1 MNTTMDTETR
11 RLLEAMNRQPAVDF
25 SQLPI
30 EALRQAMTMPQGKVE
45 AVGRVWEETIAGGDG
60 QPLRLR
66 LYAPEAAAAT
76 RPAMLFLHGGGFVL
90 CDLDSHDNIC
100 RALCNAAGALVVS
113 VAYRLAP
120 EHPFPAAPED
130 AYSAF
135 QWLASQAVELDVD
148 ANNIAVAGDSAG
160 GNLAVATSLL
170 CRDRGGPQPAQQCL
184 LYPAIDA
191 ACDSDSMHE
200 FAEGYLLSREQM
212 RWFWAQ
218 YLPASQRQS
227 PYAQPLRAELAG
239 LPPTTLITAGCDPLR
254 DEGQAFA
261 EALARAGNT
270 VAYHCEAGQIHGF
283 CSYLQGLP
291 AARRVL
297 EQVAASLGKA

>member
-1 MNTTMDTETR
+1 MNSKMDTETR
-11 RLLEAMNRQPAVDF
+11 RLLDTMNRQPAVDF

-30 EALRQAMTMPQGKVE
+30 DALRQAMAMPQGKVE

-66 LYAPEAAAAT
+66 LYSPEAITAT

-90 CDLDSHDNIC
+90 CDLDTHDNIC

-130 AYSAF
+130 AYCAF
-135 QWLASQAVELDVD
+135 QWLASQAMALGVD
-148 ANNIAVAGDSAG
+148 SNNITVAGDSAG

-170 CRDRGGPQPAQQCL
+170 CRDRGGLQPARQCL

-218 YLPASQRQS
+218 YLPTSHRES
-227 PYAQPLRAELAG
+227 PYAQPLLADLTG
-239 LPPTTLITAGCDPLR
+239 LPTTTLITAGCDPLR

-261 EALARAGNT
+261 EALERAGNT
-270 VAYHCEAGQIHGF
+270 LSYHCEPGQIHGF

-297 EQVAASLGKA
+297 EQLAVSLGSA